1 MGLCEARCFSFG
13 LGVVTTRV
21 CLPLSS
27 PLDTVA
33 VWLVKRIIRLVPASR
48 LTSLAE
54 VQLSAGRY
62 LREMRLRL
70 GLGLRE
76 VQDAS
81 AILAAEENN
90 DEMYISSA
98 RLGQIEIE
106 SSAPSVFKIL
116 SLSAIYGIDFLYL
129 LRRYGV
135 RPDRVHKYR
144 KKVSRQ
150 FTHPISTT
158 VYEPDT
164 TVTIPMRIDP
174 RFHWETTQLINRV
187 VAMWGEIPAAM
198 LTHFNPR
205 EHIYAYVGLKDYTM
219 FPLIRPG
226 ALVMIDEKRNRIV
239 QEGWKNEYERPIYFV
254 EMRDGYRLAWCE
266 LEAGKLT
273 LIPHPVS
280 PVRIQTVNFSDD
292 AEVVGQVVGVAMRVA
307 PGSETTS
314 ES

>member
-1 MGLCEARCFSFG
+1 M
-13 LGVVTTRV
+13 
-21 CLPLSS
+21 
-27 PLDTVA
+27 
-33 VWLVKRIIRLVPASR
+33 PASR

-54 VQLSAGRY
+54 LQLSAGKY
-62 LREMRLRL
+62 LREVRLRL

-81 AILAAEENN
+81 AILAAEEDNE
-90 DEMYISSA
+90 EMYISSA

-116 SLSAIYGIDFLYL
+116 SLSTIYGIDFLYL
-129 LRRYGV
+129 LQRYGV

-150 FTHPISTT
+150 FTHLVSTT

-164 TVTIPMRIDP
+164 TVTFPMRIDP

-187 VAMWGEIPAAM
+187 VAIWGEIPAAM

-226 ALVMIDEKRNRIV
+226 ALVMIDEKLNRIV
-239 QEGWKNEYERPIYFV
+239 KEGWQNEYERPIYFI

-266 LEAGKLT
+266 VEAGKLT

-280 PVRIQTVNFSDD
+280 PVRTQSVNFPDD

-307 PGSETTS
+307 PGSETTP

>member
-1 MGLCEARCFSFG
+1 
-13 LGVVTTRV
+13 
-21 CLPLSS
+21 
-27 PLDTVA
+27 
-33 VWLVKRIIRLVPASR
+33 
-48 LTSLAE
+48 
-54 VQLSAGRY
+54 
-62 LREMRLRL
+62 
-70 GLGLRE
+70 
-76 VQDAS
+76 
-81 AILAAEENN
+81 
-90 DEMYISSA
+90 
-98 RLGQIEIE
+98 
-106 SSAPSVFKIL
+106 
-116 SLSAIYGIDFLYL
+116 
-129 LRRYGV
+129 
-135 RPDRVHKYR
+135 
-144 KKVSRQ
+144 
-150 FTHPISTT
+150 
-158 VYEPDT
+158 
-164 TVTIPMRIDP
+164 
-174 RFHWETTQLINRV
+174 
-187 VAMWGEIPAAM
+187 MWGEIPAAM

-280 PVRIQTVNFSDD
+280 PVRTQTVNFSDD